1 MCDSSAV
8 ILNSVLYN
16 IGGEIDS
23 DPVSRCSLGSN
34 APVKWEP
41 MNLLNYSFNEYSAWE
56 ALVLENKI
64 LYFGSAEANQ
74 TYVLECDSEQ
84 LKVARED

>member
-1 MCDSSAV
+1 
-8 ILNSVLYN
+8 
-16 IGGEIDS
+16 
-23 DPVSRCSLGSN
+23 
-34 APVKWEP
+34 